1 MNVKDEIE
9 KKIEKRTLYKLEV
22 NYKKDNLTD
31 MYNLTKPLN
40 K

>member
-9 KKIEKRTLYKLEV
+9 KKMEKRTLYRLEV
-22 NYKKDNLTD
+22 NDINDNLKD

>member
-9 KKIEKRTLYKLEV
+9 KKMEKRTLYRLEV
-22 NYKKDNLTD
+22 NDKNDNLKD

>member
-9 KKIEKRTLYKLEV
+9 KKMEKRTLYRFEV
-22 NYKKDNLTD
+22 NDKNDNLKD

>member
-9 KKIEKRTLYKLEV
+9 KKMEKRTLYRLEV
-22 NYKKDNLTD
+22 NDKKDNLKD